1 MSYFKDT
8 FGITAESKTDENY
21 IFIKDG
27 LRISVITSQL
37 IRVEY
42 QPNGNFCDEPTQT
55 VWYRNFDTPEFE
67 VEKNSN
73 RITVKTV
80 DCIAVF
86 GYDGKIVEVNGVKNF
101 KKGNLK
107 GTCRT
112 LDMTYGKTKLGD
124 GIISKSSVAILD
136 DSKSLILC
144 SDGTVKPR
152 EAEKDYYIFAYGHNY
167 KGALRDFFRLT
178 GETPLLPR
186 FALGNWWS
194 RYKAYTQQEYLD
206 LMQRFID
213 EKIPVTVATV
223 DMDWHWVDVI
233 GKFGKEA
240 KNKQK
245 PKNVSEISQGW
256 TGYSWNTDLFP
267 DYKKFLKTLKQQGF
281 HIPVNLHP
289 SMGVRWFEDAYKPF
303 AEFMGIDPASKE
315 QIYFDITDPKF
326 IEGYFKF
333 LHHPYEDDGV
343 DFWWIDWQ
351 QGNKTKIPGFDPL
364 WALNHYHFL
373 DSARNGKRP
382 MILSRFAGAGSHRY
396 PLGFSG
402 DSSVYWCSLDF
413 QPYMTATASNIG
425 YGWWSHDIGGHR
437 GGKHDDE
444 IYLRWLQYGIF
455 SPINR
460 LHSTSNELMGKEPW
474 NYSAHICRFAYDAL
488 RFRHRLIPYIYSANY
503 RCYKKGETLI
513 SPMYYEYPDD
523 ERAYNYPNEYFFC
536 SELIV
541 APITRKTD
549 KRTNK
554 AYTKVWLPEG
564 NYTDIFTNR
573 VYKGNCEIKMF
584 RDLDSIP
591 VLAKEG
597 AIIPLDCNDTNNSVS
612 LPRKLEVLIFTGNG
626 KFDMYEDDGE
636 TAEYK
641 NGAFAFTTFSVNASE
656 SELKFNFSVSGDKSI
671 LPENRDFVLSF
682 RNISD
687 AQVLV
692 NRQSAVKSVENG
704 FLQISLDSVT
714 ADDEITV
721 ILKDFVRT
729 KSPDKKAESVS
740 VRSRY
745 KGFNGVNMFRNG
757 AFTPKIIKEQL
768 EELEYLV

>member
-1 MSYFKDT
+1 MSYFEDT
-8 FGITAESKTDENY
+8 FGIATESKTDEKY
-21 IFIKDG
+21 IYLNG
-27 LRISVITSQL
+27 CLRISVLTSRL
-37 IRVEY
+37 IRVEHHSDKS
-42 QPNGNFCDEPTQT
+42 FCDMPTQC
-55 VWYRNFDTPEFE
+55 VWYRNFGEPEFQ
-67 VEKNSN
+67 VEEKGN
-73 RITVKTV
+73 RVIVKTT
-80 DCIAVF
+80 DCIAVVSLK
-86 GYDGKIVEVNGVKNF
+86 GKLIEVNGVRNF
-101 KKGNLK
+101 TRGNLK

-124 GIISKSSVAILD
+124 GIMSKNGVAVLD
-136 DSKSLILC
+136 DAKSLALC

-152 EAEKDYYIFAYGHNY
+152 NAQTDYYIFAHGHDY

-194 RYKAYTQQEYLD
+194 RYKAYTQREYLN
-206 LMQRFID
+206 LMKRFID

-223 DMDWHWVDVI
+223 DMDWHWVDVVE
-233 GKFGKEA
+233 KFGKSA
-240 KNKQK
+240 KNQQK
-245 PKNVSEISQGW
+245 PKNVSEFMQGW

-267 DYKKFLKTLKQQGF
+267 DYKQFLKTLKQQGF
-281 HIPVNLHP
+281 HVPVNLHP

-303 AEFMGIDPASKE
+303 AEFMGIDPQSKE
-315 QIYFDITDPKF
+315 QIYFDFTDPKF

-382 MILSRFAGAGSHRY
+382 LILSRFAGAGSHRY

-402 DSSVYWCSLDF
+402 DSSIYWCSLDF

-474 NYSAHICRFAYDAL
+474 NYSTHICRFAYEAL
-488 RFRHRLIPYIYSANY
+488 KFRHRLIPYIYSVNY
-503 RCYKKGETLI
+503 RCHTKGETLI

-523 ERAYNYPNEYFFC
+523 ECAYNCKNEYFFG

-554 AYTKVWLPEG
+554 AYTEVWLPDG
-564 NYTDIFTNR
+564 NFTDIFTNR
-573 VYKGNCEIKMF
+573 IYKGNCRIKMF

-597 AIIPLDCNDTNNSVS
+597 AIIPLDCNDTTNSIK
-612 LPRKLEVLIFTGNG
+612 LPQKLEVLIFNGNNT
-626 KFDMYEDDGE
+626 FNMYEDDGE
-636 TAEYK
+636 TVEYK
-641 NGAFAFTTFSVNASE
+641 KGKFALTEFTVTTTEN
-656 SELKFNFSVSGDKSI
+656 ELHFGFRVTGDREV
-671 LPENRDFVLSF
+671 LPEHRDYSLSF

-692 NRQSAVKSVENG
+692 NRQDAQKSTENG
-704 FLQISLDSVT
+704 FLQIKLTDVSP
-714 ADDEITV
+714 DDEISV
-721 ILKDFVRT
+721 ILKAYV
-729 KSPDKKAESVS
+729 KASSPDKEAEAVTI
-740 VRSRY
+740 RSRY
-745 KGFNGVNMFRNG
+745 KGFNGVNMFKKGR
-757 AFTPKIIKEQL
+757 FTPKIIKEQL
-768 EELEYLV
+768 EELQHFV

>member
-1 MSYFKDT
+1 MSYFKNT
-8 FGITAESKTDENY
+8 FSIITQSKTDPQFVY
-21 IFIKDG
+21 IRDC
-27 LRISVITSQL
+27 LRISVLTSRL

-42 QPNGNFCDEPTQT
+42 QSEKDFCDEPTQT
-55 VWYRNFDTPEFE
+55 VWYRNFGAPEFA
-67 VEKNSN
+67 VEEKGN
-73 RITVKTV
+73 RIIVKTT
-80 DCIAVF
+80 DCIVTISSK
-86 GYDGKIVEVNGVKNF
+86 GKIIQVNDVKNLMS
-101 KKGNLK
+101 GNLK

-124 GIISKSSVAILD
+124 GILSENGVAVLD
-136 DSKSLILC
+136 DSQSLILC
-144 SDGTVKPR
+144 SDGTVGPR
-152 EAEKDYYIFAYGHNY
+152 KCEVDRYIFAYGRDY
-167 KGALRDFFRLT
+167 KAALRDFFRLT

-186 FALGNWWS
+186 YALGNWWS
-194 RYKAYTQQEYLD
+194 RYKAYTQEEYLS
-206 LMQRFID
+206 LMQRFLD

-233 GKFGKEA
+233 GKFGKDA
-240 KNKQK
+240 KNQQK
-245 PKNVSEISQGW
+245 PKNVSEIMPGW

-267 DYKKFLKTLKQQGF
+267 DYKKFLKTLKDNGF
-281 HIPVNLHP
+281 RVPVNLHP

-303 AEFMGIDPASKE
+303 AEFMGIDPESKE
-315 QIYFDITDPKF
+315 QIFFDFTDPKF

-382 MILSRFAGAGSHRY
+382 LILSRFAGAGSHRY

-402 DSSVYWCSLDF
+402 DSSIYWCSLDF

-444 IYLRWLQYGIF
+444 IYLRWLQYGVF

-474 NYSAHICRFAYDAL
+474 NYSSHIRLFAYDAL
-488 RFRHRLIPYIYSANY
+488 KLRHRLIPYVYTMNY
-503 RCYKKGETLI
+503 RCHTQGIPLI

-523 ERAYNYPNEYFFC
+523 ERSYNCPNEYFFG

-564 NYTDIFTNR
+564 TYTDIFTNR

-591 VLAKEG
+591 VFAKEG
-597 AIIPLDCNDTNNSVS
+597 AIIPLDCNDETNSVN
-612 LPRKLEVLIFTGNG
+612 LPQKLEVLIFNGNNS
-626 KFDMYEDDGE
+626 FSLYEDDGE
-636 TAEYK
+636 TNNYK
-641 NGAFAFTTFSVNASE
+641 NGSFAKTVFKINTEGN
-656 SELKFNFSVSGDKSI
+656 ELKFTFETTGEREL
-671 LPENRDFVLSF
+671 LPQSRDFILSF
-682 RNISD
+682 RNIAD

-692 NRQSAVKSVENG
+692 NRQSAVKITDNG
-704 FLQISLDSVT
+704 FLQIKVDSVT
-714 ADDEITV
+714 PDDEISV
-721 ILKDFVRT
+721 ILKDFVKT
-729 KSPDKKAESVS
+729 KSVDKKSEEVTI
-740 VRSRY
+740 RSRF
-745 KGFNGVNMFRNG
+745 KGFNGANLFRRG
-757 AFTPKIIKEQL
+757 FLTPSVIKQQL
-768 EELEYLV
+768 KELDYLL

>member
-8 FGITAESKTDENY
+8 FGIAAESKTDEKY
-21 IFIKDG
+21 VYIKDN
-27 LRISVITSQL
+27 LRISVLTSRL
-37 IRVEY
+37 IRVEH
-42 QPNGNFCDEPTQT
+42 QPDGKFCDEPTQS
-55 VWYRNFDTPEFE
+55 VWYRSFGAPEFT
-67 VEKNSN
+67 VEEKGNTF
-73 RITVKTV
+73 TVKTT
-80 DCIAVF
+80 DCIAVITA
-86 GYDGKIVEVNGVKNF
+86 DGKIKDVNGVKNF
-101 KKGNLK
+101 SRGNLK

-124 GIISKSSVAILD
+124 GIISKSGVALLD

-144 SDGTVKPR
+144 ADGTVSPR
-152 EAEKDYYIFAYGHNY
+152 NAHVDCYVFAYGHDY
-167 KGALRDFFRLT
+167 KAALRDFFRLT

-194 RYKAYTQQEYLD
+194 RYKAYTQEEYLS

-213 EKIPVTVATV
+213 EKVPVTVATV

-245 PKNVSEISQGW
+245 PKNVSELMQGW

-267 DYKKFLKTLKQQGF
+267 DYKKFLSTLKDKGF
-281 HIPVNLHP
+281 YIPVNLHP
-289 SMGVRWFEDAYKPF
+289 SMGVRWFEDAYEEF
-303 AEFMGIDPASKE
+303 ARFMGIDPESKE
-315 QIYFDITDPKF
+315 QIFFDFTDPKF
-326 IEGYFKF
+326 IEGYFRF

-351 QGNKTKIPGFDPL
+351 QGNKTNVPGLDPL

-373 DSARNGKRP
+373 DSARNGRRP
-382 MILSRFAGAGSHRY
+382 LILSRFAGAGSHRY

-402 DSSVYWCSLDF
+402 DSSIYWCSLDF

-444 IYLRWLQYGIF
+444 IYLRWLQYGVF

-474 NYSAHICRFAYDAL
+474 NYSEHIRRFAFDSL
-488 RFRHRLIPYIYSANY
+488 RFRHRLIPYIYSINH
-503 RCYKKGETLI
+503 RCHAHGETLV

-523 ERAYNYPNEYFFC
+523 ERAYNCPNEYFFG

-549 KRTNK
+549 KRTHK
-554 AYTKVWLPEG
+554 AFAKVWLPEG
-564 NYTDIFTNR
+564 KFTDVFTNR

-597 AIIPLDCNDTNNSVS
+597 AIIPLDCNDISNSIA
-612 LPRKLEVLIFTGNG
+612 LPSKLEVLIFNGNNT
-626 KFDMYEDDGE
+626 FNMYEDDGE
-636 TAEYK
+636 TTGYK
-641 NGAFAFTTFSVNASE
+641 NGAFAFTEFSVATTDG
-656 SELKFNFSVSGDKSI
+656 ELKFSFRTTEDRSV
-671 LPENRDFVLSF
+671 LPQSRDFVLSF
-682 RNISD
+682 RNVKD

-692 NRQSAVKSVENG
+692 NRQDALKSTENG
-704 FLQISLDSVT
+704 FLQITIENVSPE
-714 ADDEITV
+714 DEITV
-721 ILKDFVRT
+721 ILKDYTCTTFADRN
-729 KSPDKKAESVS
+729 SEAVS
-740 VRSRY
+740 IRSRY
-745 KGFNGVNMFRNG
+745 KGFNGVNMLRRG
-757 AFTPKIIKEQL
+757 KLTPKIVKEQL
-768 EELEYLV
+768 EELNYFV

>member
-8 FGITAESKTDENY
+8 FGIVTASKTDEKY
-21 IFIKDG
+21 VYIKDN
-27 LRISVITSQL
+27 LRISVLTSRL
-37 IRVEY
+37 IRVEH
-42 QPNGNFCDEPTQT
+42 QADGKFCDEPTQS
-55 VWYRNFDTPEFE
+55 VWYRNFGEPEFT
-67 VEKNSN
+67 VEEKGGN
-73 RITVKTV
+73 ITVKTT
-80 DCIAVF
+80 DSIAIVTC
-86 GYDGKIVEVNGVKNF
+86 GGKIVEVNGVRDF
-101 KKGNLK
+101 AHGNLK

-124 GIISKSSVAILD
+124 GIISKTGVALLD

-144 SDGTVKPR
+144 EDGTVSPR
-152 EAEKDYYIFAYGHNY
+152 NSDVDCYIFAYGHDY
-167 KGALRDFFRLT
+167 KAALRDFFRLT

-194 RYKAYTQQEYLD
+194 RYKAYTQDEYLT

-233 GKFGKEA
+233 GKFGKDA
-240 KNKQK
+240 KNQQK
-245 PKNVSEISQGW
+245 PKNVSEIMQGW

-267 DYKKFLKTLKQQGF
+267 DYKLFLKTLKDKGF
-281 HIPVNLHP
+281 YIPVNLHP

-303 AEFMGIDPASKE
+303 AEFMGIDPESKE
-315 QIYFDITDPKF
+315 QIFFDFTDPKF
-326 IEGYFKF
+326 IEGYFRF

-351 QGNKTKIPGFDPL
+351 QGNKTNIPGFDPL

-382 MILSRFAGAGSHRY
+382 LILSRFAGAGSHRY
-396 PLGFSG
+396 PLGLSG
-402 DSSVYWCSLDF
+402 DSSIYWCSLDF

-444 IYLRWLQYGIF
+444 IYLRWLQYGVF

-474 NYSAHICRFAYDAL
+474 NYSAHIRTFAYDAL
-488 RFRHRLIPYIYSANY
+488 KFRHRLIPYIYSINH
-503 RCYKKGETLI
+503 RCHAHGETLI
-513 SPMYYEYPDD
+513 SPMYYEHPDD
-523 ERAYNYPNEYFFC
+523 ERAYNCPNEYFFG

-549 KRTNK
+549 KKTNK
-554 AYTKVWLPEG
+554 AFAKVWLPEG

-573 VYKGNCEIKMF
+573 IYKGNCEIKMF

-597 AIIPLDCNDTNNSVS
+597 AIIPLDCNDTTNSVE
-612 LPRKLEVLIFTGNG
+612 LPTKLEVLIFNGNG
-626 KFDMYEDDGE
+626 SFGMYEDDGKS
-636 TAEYK
+636 ADYK
-641 NGAFAFTTFSVNASE
+641 NGAFAFTEFSVATTD
-656 SELKFNFSVSGDKSI
+656 SELKFNFRVTGDRDVI
-671 LPENRDFVLSF
+671 PESRDYLLSF
-682 RNISD
+682 RNVKD

-692 NRQSAVKSVENG
+692 NRQNAVKSTENG
-704 FLQISLDSVT
+704 FLQISVDDISP
-714 ADDEITV
+714 DDEITV
-721 ILKDFVRT
+721 ILKDYTCIAFE
-729 KSPDKKAESVS
+729 DKKGEEVS
-740 VRSRY
+740 IRSRY
-745 KGFNGVNMFRNG
+745 KGFNGVNMFRKG
-757 AFTPKIIKEQL
+757 KLTPKVIKEQL
-768 EELEYLV
+768 KELNYFV

>member
-1 MSYFKDT
+1 MSYFKNT
-8 FGITAESKTDENY
+8 FGIVTESKTDEKY
-21 IFIKDG
+21 LYIKDN
-27 LRISVITSQL
+27 LRISVLTSRL
-37 IRVEY
+37 IRVEH
-42 QPNGNFCDEPTQT
+42 QTDGKFCDEPTQS
-55 VWYRNFDTPEFE
+55 VWYRNFGAPEFT
-67 VEKNSN
+67 VEENGN
-73 RITVKTV
+73 RLIVKTT
-80 DCIAVF
+80 DCIVVVSA
-86 GYDGKIVEVNGVKNF
+86 DGKINGIKNF
-101 KKGNLK
+101 THGNLK

-124 GIISKSSVAILD
+124 GIISKSGVAVLD
-136 DSKSLILC
+136 DSESLILC
-144 SDGTVKPR
+144 ADGTVSPR
-152 EAEKDYYIFAYGHNY
+152 NADVDCYIFAYGHDY
-167 KGALRDFFRLT
+167 KAALRDFFRLT

-194 RYKAYTQQEYLD
+194 RYKAYTQEEYLS

-233 GKFGKEA
+233 GKFGKDA
-240 KNKQK
+240 KNQQK
-245 PKNVSEISQGW
+245 PKNVSEIMQGW

-267 DYKKFLKTLKQQGF
+267 DYKTFLKTLKDKGF
-281 HIPVNLHP
+281 YIPVNLHP

-303 AEFMGIDPASKE
+303 AEFMGIDPESKE
-315 QIYFDITDPKF
+315 QIFFDFTDPKF

-382 MILSRFAGAGSHRY
+382 LILSRFAGAGSHRY

-402 DSSVYWCSLDF
+402 DSSIYWCSLDF

-425 YGWWSHDIGGHR
+425 YGWWSHDIGGHM

-444 IYLRWLQYGIF
+444 IYLRWLQYGVF

-488 RFRHRLIPYIYSANY
+488 RFRHRLIPYIYSINH
-503 RCYKKGETLI
+503 RCHAHGETLI

-523 ERAYNYPNEYFFC
+523 ERAYNCPNEYFFG
-536 SELIV
+536 SEMIV
-541 APITRKTD
+541 APITRNTD
-549 KRTNK
+549 SRTHK
-554 AYTKVWLPEG
+554 AFTKVWLPDG

-573 VYKGNCEIKMF
+573 VYKGNCELKMF

-597 AIIPLDCNDTNNSVS
+597 AIIPLDCNEESNSIA
-612 LPRKLEVLIFTGNG
+612 LPSKLEVLVFNGNG
-626 KFDMYEDDGE
+626 SFNMYEDDGE
-636 TAEYK
+636 TTDYK
-641 NGAFAFTTFSVNASE
+641 NGAFVFTEFSVSSTE
-656 SELKFNFSVSGDKSI
+656 TELKFTFKVTGDRAV
-671 LPENRDFVLSF
+671 LPQNRDYLLSF
-682 RNISD
+682 RNVRD

-692 NRQSAVKSVENG
+692 NRQDAVKSTEKG
-704 FLQISLDSVT
+704 YLQIAVDGVSP
-714 ADDEITV
+714 DDEITV
-721 ILKDFVRT
+721 ILKDYTRT
-729 KSPDKKAESVS
+729 AFEDKKGEEVS
-740 VRSRY
+740 IRSRY
-745 KGFNGVNMFRNG
+745 KGFNGVNMFRKG
-757 AFTPKIIKEQL
+757 IFTPKVIKEQL
-768 EELEYLV
+768 EELNYLG

>member
-1 MSYFKDT
+1 MSYFKNT
-8 FGITAESKTDENY
+8 FGIVTESKTDEKY
-21 IFIKDG
+21 LYIKDN
-27 LRISVITSQL
+27 LRISVLTSRL
-37 IRVEY
+37 IRVEH
-42 QPNGNFCDEPTQT
+42 QPDCNFCDEPTQS
-55 VWYRNFDTPEFE
+55 VWYRNFGAPEFT
-67 VEKNSN
+67 VEENGD
-73 RITVKTV
+73 RFTVKTT
-80 DCIAVF
+80 DCIAVITA
-86 GYDGKIVEVNGVKNF
+86 DGKIKEVNGVRDF
-101 KKGNLK
+101 SRGNLK

-124 GIISKSSVAILD
+124 GIISKSGVAVLD
-136 DSKSLILC
+136 DSESLILC
-144 SDGTVKPR
+144 SDGTVSPR
-152 EAEKDYYIFAYGHNY
+152 NADVDCYIFAYGHDY
-167 KGALRDFFRLT
+167 KAALRDFFRLT

-194 RYKAYTQQEYLD
+194 RYKAYTQEEYLS

-240 KNKQK
+240 KNQQK
-245 PKNVSEISQGW
+245 PKNVSEIMQGW

-267 DYKKFLKTLKQQGF
+267 DYKAFLKTLKDKGF
-281 HIPVNLHP
+281 YIPVNLHP

-303 AEFMGIDPASKE
+303 AEFMGIDPESKE
-315 QIYFDITDPKF
+315 QIYFDFTDPKF

-382 MILSRFAGAGSHRY
+382 LILSRFAGAGSHRY

-402 DSSVYWCSLDF
+402 DSSIYWCSLDF

-444 IYLRWLQYGIF
+444 IYLRWLQYGVF

-488 RFRHRLIPYIYSANY
+488 RFRHRLIPYIYSINH
-503 RCYKKGETLI
+503 RCHAHGETLI

-523 ERAYNYPNEYFFC
+523 ERAYNCPNEYFFG
-536 SELIV
+536 SEMIV

-549 KRTNK
+549 SRTYK
-554 AYTKVWLPEG
+554 AFTKVWLPDG

-573 VYKGNCEIKMF
+573 VYKGNCELKMF

-597 AIIPLDCNDTNNSVS
+597 AIIPLDCNEESNSIA
-612 LPRKLEVLIFTGNG
+612 LPSKLEVLVFNGNG
-626 KFDMYEDDGE
+626 SFNMYEDDGK
-636 TAEYK
+636 TLGYK
-641 NGAFAFTTFSVNASE
+641 NGEFALTQFNVVTTAA
-656 SELKFNFSVSGDKSI
+656 ELKFTFKVTGDRAV
-671 LPENRDFVLSF
+671 LPQNRDYLLSF
-682 RNISD
+682 RNIRD

-692 NRQSAVKSVENG
+692 NRQDAVKSTEKG
-704 FLQISLDSVT
+704 YLQIAVDGVSP
-714 ADDEITV
+714 DDEITV
-721 ILKDFVRT
+721 ILKDYTRT
-729 KSPDKKAESVS
+729 AFEDKKGEEVS
-740 VRSRY
+740 IRSRY
-745 KGFNGVNMFRNG
+745 KGFNGVNMFRKG
-757 AFTPKIIKEQL
+757 IFTPKVIKEQL
-768 EELEYLV
+768 EELNYLV